1 MQTYQAPKLVT
12 IGTLE
17 DVTLSNRQSA
27 NLDAN
32 FPSGTPQ
39 ADVTDGTFS

>member
-17 DVTLSNRQSA
+17 DVTLSNNKSA

-32 FPSGTPQ
+32 FPAGTPS
-39 ADVTDGTFS
+39 ADITDGTFS